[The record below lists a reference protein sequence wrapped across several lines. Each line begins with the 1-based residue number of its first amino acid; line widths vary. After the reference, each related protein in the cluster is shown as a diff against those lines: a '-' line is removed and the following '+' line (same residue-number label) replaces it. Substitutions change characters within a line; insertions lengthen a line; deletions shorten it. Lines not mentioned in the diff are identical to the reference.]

1 MSSWTQGYV
10 ADIGYTYGYYSELSP
25 IRANLALLYKGNAL
39 PQQGTHCELGFG
51 QGMSINMH
59 AAASGDCWYGTDF
72 NPSQVSFAQ
81 ELAAVS
87 GADVHLSDDSFA
99 EFAQRTD
106 LPQFD
111 SIGLHGI
118 WSWINDDNRAI
129 IVDFVRR
136 KLKVGGQL
144 YISYNTQPGWSAFAP
159 MRHLLTQHAD
169 VMGANGQGI
178 VGKIDGAIDFAERLL
193 ATKPAFLLANPQVAQ
208 KLERIKGQ
216 NRQYIAHE
224 YFNLD
229 WEPMHFGDM
238 HQWLSPAK
246 LDFAC
251 SAHYNEHID
260 EVNLTTQQQNFLAEI
275 EDKVFRESTR
285 DFMTNQQFRRDIWI
299 KGARQLGSRDR
310 AEAIRAQ
317 RVMLTVAPAD
327 VKYQLKGSR
336 GSFNVG
342 DKIYEPIVNYLAD
355 YRIRSLA
362 EVEQAV
368 AAQGFDLS
376 YVMKVSLAL
385 IGMGYLSLVQ
395 SDERMLKAQLACE
408 KLNTHI
414 LQQVRGN
421 IDYRYLASPVTGAAM
436 LIDRVEMLFLAARQ
450 MQLHSQDEWIEFAW
464 KVLESNKQILLKDGK
479 NLETREENLTEL
491 AVLAIK
497 FAANKLPVLQA
508 LKVVK

>member
-1 MSSWTQGYV
+1 
-10 ADIGYTYGYYSELSP
+10 
-25 IRANLALLYKGNAL
+25 
-39 PQQGTHCELGFG
+39 
-51 QGMSINMH
+51 
-59 AAASGDCWYGTDF
+59 
-72 NPSQVSFAQ
+72 
-81 ELAAVS
+81 
-87 GADVHLSDDSFA
+87 
-99 EFAQRTD
+99 
-106 LPQFD
+106 
-111 SIGLHGI
+111 
-118 WSWINDDNRAI
+118 
-129 IVDFVRR
+129 
-136 KLKVGGQL
+136 
-144 YISYNTQPGWSAFAP
+144 
-159 MRHLLTQHAD
+159 
-169 VMGANGQGI
+169 VMGVNGQGI

-238 HQWLSPAK
+238 HKWLSPAK

-362 EVEQAV
+362 EVEQAL
-368 AAQGFDLS
+368 AAAGLDLS